1 MKTRTLLLLALGCG
15 LAIMLA
21 GAVFFFQLANQDDIA
36 PPVPVGRAVAVGDM
50 TVTVERAVEADGALD
65 VTVLIGGVAD
75 PEGADGFRLIAS
87 GRPVAPE
94 NASAAGRCSATEV
107 TEQTCLLRFDVSG
120 ADGSSRVLFYD
131 RGDAGVRW
139 VLG

>member
-1 MKTRTLLLLALGCG
+1 
-15 LAIMLA
+15 MLA
-21 GAVFFFQLANQDDIA
+21 GAVFFFQLANQDDIG
-36 PPVPVGRAVAVGDM
+36 PPVPIGRAVAVGDM

-75 PEGADGFRLIAS
+75 PDGATGFRLIAS
-87 GRPVAPE
+87 GRPVGLE
-94 NASAAGRCSATEV
+94 DSSVAGRCSVTEV
-107 TEQTCLLRFDVSG
+107 AEQACLLRFDVSG
-120 ADGSSRVLFYD
+120 ADGTSRVLFYD